1 VEVDMFKRLCLIV
14 LAVLLTG
21 CNGDRSKQL
30 EDLAKRVEANEAS
43 LETKQARIDQ
53 LEEDMEEA
61 REEID
66 SLLVSNG
73 VLRRLVS
80 LEKEVDQLTQDLSIM
95 AMAEDQEVYDD
106 SLIKAILFGKDD
118 YTLLN
123 GPLKDFS
130 WDDQVL
136 TVDVLEYVAYYDEER
151 IKELG
156 IDTEASDIISGVY
169 IYNAPDDDRTFPLS
183 DKLMIYVSP
192 DKEPGQRLEIGVND
206 FMDYMKDHPN
216 LSFRVYIVNGQV
228 VFISEIVYT

>member
-1 VEVDMFKRLCLIV
+1 MFKRLCLIV